1 MHLDQTLHIS
11 QSPVLLCLLC
21 GLFHSLLVFF
31 LKENYKWLSQKLGSK
46 EVNGFGTIVVLLK
59 VCVLC
64 STELICNMSRV
75 MGH

>member
-46 EVNGFGTIVVLLK
+46 EVNGFGTIVVLRD
-59 VCVLC
+59 CFSQGLC
-64 STELICNMSRV
+64 FMFNRV
-75 MGH
+75 DMQHE